1 MGERCE
7 ALVLGIGNLLWAD
20 EGFGV
25 RAVEAL
31 HAAYAF
37 PASVVLKDG
46 GTLGLNLYEDI
57 ADARR
62 VLVFDA
68 IDFGLPP
75 GTLRVLRDDDV
86 PAWGRTKLSPHQ
98 IGFND
103 ILALAQLNGRA
114 PDTIV
119 AIGVQPV
126 ELDDFGGSLR
136 EPVRDRL
143 PEAVARAARQLAAWG
158 FPGAPRAPGA
168 VYEPL
173 NANVLSLAEYES
185 GRPSAEAACRE
196 GDERVLV
203 RGRGKGPTSPK

>member
-1 MGERCE
+1 M
-7 ALVLGIGNLLWAD
+7 L
-20 EGFGV
+20 
-25 RAVEAL
+25 
-31 HAAYAF
+31 
-37 PASVVLKDG
+37 LKDG

-75 GTLRVLRDDDV
+75 GTLRVLRDDEV

-103 ILALAQLNGRA
+103 VLALAQLNGRA

-136 EPVRDRL
+136 EPVREPPSRGRGARRAAAGGVGL
-143 PEAVARAARQLAAWG
+143 SRHAARARRRLRAAERRPCCRSTSTSPAAPARTQ
-158 FPGAPRAPGA
+158 
-168 VYEPL
+168 
-173 NANVLSLAEYES
+173 
-185 GRPSAEAACRE
+185 ACRD

-203 RGRGKGPTSPK
+203 RGRAKDSRMKRPPRSRCSLRPKWVGQS